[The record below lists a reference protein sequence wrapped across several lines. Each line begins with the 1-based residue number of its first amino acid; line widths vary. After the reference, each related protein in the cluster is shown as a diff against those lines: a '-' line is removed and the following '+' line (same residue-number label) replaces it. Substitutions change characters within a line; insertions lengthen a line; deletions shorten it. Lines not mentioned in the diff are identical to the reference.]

1 MMADVIAL
9 WYLEK
14 KPPIP
19 MVSPTGSLILLF
31 WLERRAYLH
40 GSTPDEA
47 LTPLWMPQRIAK
59 IIVSPGEES

>member
-19 MVSPTGSLILLF
+19 MVSPTGSLILLC

-47 LTPLWMPQRIAK
+47 LTPLWMPQRKPEIH
-59 IIVSPGEES
+59 VGPGKET